1 MWVNGNASL
10 AAEIYQLYALV
21 LQLVDRRSIFYY
33 NPGRLDCDWQRWQ
46 QRSNLSGRPQ
56 WVWHSQVPFAQLKE
70 QQTSELF
77 VLACLPASFDV
88 PGLAGLSAS
97 LNHLRDMPVL
107 IELLDSS
114 AIHQSDKDSLASQVL
129 AYCLKK
135 SMLNVAL
142 YFQQDRSHLTLYTF
156 SAFPRF
162 RLIKRN
168 LLHSRLAGGEGE
180 LFPDQLAN
188 LGGYTVRIMPVYSEP
203 TSIIHR
209 DANGE
214 QRISGYGWRLIETF
228 AQKIGAN
235 ISIVLPTWRPGRIL
249 TEAYMLEFTRNG
261 SIDFGLLST
270 QMTQRFKS
278 RYYQYSYPIF
288 YGGWCIMLPIER
300 HIDLRVVFMRVLEAK
315 ALALLLI
322 SLGSC
327 YLLLHVDRM
336 IAPAWLRYCL
346 RSLRITPWI
355 LALLV
360 LCVCQAQLFSLII
373 MCPMEAP
380 IDSFDALLASNLRI
394 FGLRE
399 EFDDLDDEFRARY
412 ALAFRLTGNL
422 TKFFQLRNSFNTSWA
437 YPITAIKWVVLKELQ
452 SYFQRPV
459 FRYSELCLS
468 QNYPYSIL
476 LADESIFRRRLM
488 MFTMRSRSSGLINH
502 WMRHSLID
510 MVKTDRMKIKD
521 YSTPSHVQP
530 LRLQDLRYVGL
541 CLGVGLLLAATV
553 FVVELLPFY
562 VNVWLDSL

>member
-1 MWVNGNASL
+1 MWVNGNASI

-21 LQLVDRRSIFYY
+21 LQFVDRRSIFYY

-46 QRSNLSGRPQ
+46 QWGNLSDRPQ
-56 WVWHSQVPFAQLKE
+56 WVWHSRMPFAQLKE
-70 QQTSELF
+70 QQSSELF

-88 PGLAGLSAS
+88 PALAGLSAS

-107 IELLDSS
+107 IELLHSS
-114 AIHQSDKDSLASQVL
+114 AIRQSDKDSLATQIL
-129 AYCLKK
+129 AYCLKN
-135 SMLNVAL
+135 SILNVVL
-142 YFQQDRSHLTLYTF
+142 YFQQDGSHLTLYSF
-156 SAFPRF
+156 SAFPSF
-162 RLIKRN
+162 TLIKRN

-203 TSIIHR
+203 TSIIQL

-214 QRISGYGWRLIETF
+214 PRVSGYGWRLIETF
-228 AQKIGAN
+228 AQKLGAN
-235 ISIVLPTWRPGRIL
+235 ISIVLPTWRPGRVL

-270 QMTQRFKS
+270 QMSHRLKS

-288 YGGWCIMLPIER
+288 YGAWCIILPIER
-300 HIDLRVVFMRVLEAK
+300 HIDLRAVFARVLEAK

-322 SLGSC
+322 SLGSY
-327 YLLLHVDRM
+327 YLWLYLDRLLV
-336 IAPAWLRYCL
+336 PAWLRYCL

-360 LCVCQAQLFSLII
+360 LCACQAQLVSLIN

-380 IDSFDALLASNLRI
+380 IDSFDALLASNIRI

-399 EFDDLDDEFRARY
+399 EFYDMDDEFRARY
-412 ALAFRLTGNL
+412 ASAFRLTRNH
-422 TKFFQLRNSFNTSWA
+422 TEFFQLRNSFNTSWA
-437 YPITAIKWVVLKELQ
+437 YPITAIKWVVMKELQ

-476 LADESIFRRRLM
+476 LADESIFRKRLM

-510 MVKTDRMKIKD
+510 MVQADRMKIKD
-521 YSTPSHVQP
+521 YSTASQVQP
-530 LRLQDLRYVGL
+530 LRLQDLWYVGL
-541 CLGVGLLLAATV
+541 CLGGGLLLAATV
-553 FVVELLPFY
+553 FVAELLPFY